1 MDMKKNI
8 LKILSVSVIGFL
20 WSNNAE
26 AYLPLAGKSAQG
38 HKSSN
43 SFKSQAAN
51 CAPSTGLKYLNYNN
65 VNAIIETGGS
75 MWQNRSQQKPGYEI
89 PVGSNEFVIYSGGLW
104 IGGTDVNNQLKIAAI
119 RYRTDG
125 NDYWTG
131 PLSTIPG
138 TGNIAIGTRDY
149 GPAEID
155 PQTCLDYD
163 QFYITE
169 RKDIE
174 QFNAYWLCTQDPNC
188 NIADKFDGY
197 QIPSSILNWP
207 AHGDIGLY
215 QDFYLAPFYDRD
227 GDGVYNPS
235 GAGDYPWYDLGGNND
250 CRTNRKVSLFGDYNM
265 WWVFNDRGN
274 IHTETHGESV
284 GMEIHAQ
291 AFAFATNDE
300 VNNMTFYNYEMINRS
315 TQELTDTYF
324 GVYTDTDIGCAGDD
338 YVGCDV
344 KRGLAYAYNGNIVDQ
359 PGSSGIG
366 CNLPISGFPPAVGID
381 YFEGPYQDN
390 DGLDNPLTSNIN
402 LAISDKGI
410 PYKGLGIGY
419 GDGVID
425 NERFGMRK
433 FMYYNN
439 VAAPCCQDP
448 SLAISHYN
456 YMKAKWL
463 DGTHL
468 TYGGTGHGGTLNA
481 DYAFPGNS
489 DPYGW
494 GTSGAV
500 QADWSEAGENNPPG
514 DRRILQS
521 AGPFTLEPGALN
533 NITIGVVYGKAS
545 SGDPFESVKIV
556 KKADDKAQALFD
568 NCFKILNGP
577 DAPDVTLQELD
588 REIILYLSN
597 DPNVSNNAYEQYQ
610 EVDPIISALG
620 DSLDD
625 KYRFQGY
632 QIFQVIDNTVS
643 VSELY
648 DIDRARLVA
657 QVDIKDG
664 VGKIVNY
671 EIDDAIGAGVP
682 QLMVDGSDEGI
693 QHSFRL
699 TEDAFAQGD
708 PRLVNHK
715 TYYYIAIA
723 YGYNNYSDY
732 PNDPFGQQKP
742 YKAGRKAAAGSI
754 QRYSAVPH
762 IPVPESGGTYQ
773 NSVYGDGPKITK
785 IEGYGSGLNELELTA
800 ESEAD
805 IVANYYPTSVT
816 YEGAKGPVNIKVIDP
831 LNVKGGD
838 YTMAFTP
845 GGNGSLDSATWY
857 ITNGTDTV
865 YSDVTIAQENEQLIP
880 EWGISVT
887 LKQYVYTKYKTTNA
901 KITEPLSS
909 SINFAD
915 SSTRWLTGLS
925 DVDANS
931 DQNWIRSGTANE
943 SVDATTYPNFCDDP
957 AFYNDEVGWDDDQ
970 KYEKLVDGTWA
981 PALLVAAGDCHNA
994 PINKSIASNIIK
1006 QTNFGDLS
1014 DVPSVDIVI
1023 TADRSKWTR
1032 AMVLETQ
1039 DNPSLSWDGS
1049 TKKLDPKLM
1058 QSVDK
1063 YGNPAAVGSGSST
1076 NPEAANYISEVG
1088 MGWFPGYA
1096 IDVSTGERLNIAYGE
1111 DSWLGNEGGKDML
1124 FNPSGNTYTTFGDPL
1139 FGGKHYVY
1147 VFRNQAA
1154 DPKYMPTYQASMP
1167 AYDAGVYM
1175 RDNWINATSTTSLVI
1190 QRKIWSA
1197 CKWIGVPML
1206 SSFSNGLADP
1216 NDKMSY
1222 IECDVKIKLRVAK
1235 AYKPYSQ
1242 NAYWVNDPSS
1252 FQYSQ
1257 NDWNPLYSFNMD
1269 DIATVTDDQTMADSA
1284 LALINVVPNPYY
1296 AYSSYEPT
1304 KLDKLVKITNLPDQC
1319 TINIYTVS
1327 GTLVRT
1333 FKKDSPITDVDW
1345 DLTNYKKVPIA
1356 SGVYLIHVDVP
1367 GVGERVLKWFGVIRP
1382 PDFNNY

>member
-1 MDMKKNI
+1 MKKNI
-8 LKILSVSVIGFL
+8 FKILSVSILGFL
-20 WSNNAE
+20 WSNDAD
-26 AYLPLAGKSAQG
+26 AYLSLSVKSPDGGG

-43 SFKSQAAN
+43 SYKSQAAN
-51 CAPSTGLKYLNYNN
+51 CSPSTGLKYLNYNN
-65 VNAIIETGGS
+65 VNALIETGGS
-75 MWQNRSQQKPGYEI
+75 MWQNRSQSKAAYEV
-89 PVGSNEFVIYSGGLW
+89 PANSQEFVIYSGGLW

-119 RYRTDG
+119 RYRTSG

-163 QFYITE
+163 QFYITL
-169 RKDIE
+169 RSDIE
-174 QFNAYWLCTQDPNC
+174 EFNAHWICTQDPNC
-188 NIADKFDGY
+188 DQEEKYPNY
-197 QIPSSILNWP
+197 QPPSYMNNWP
-207 AHGDIGLY
+207 AHGDPGLY
-215 QDFYLAPFYDRD
+215 QDYYLAPFFDRN
-227 GDGVYNPS
+227 GDGTYRV
-235 GAGDYPWYDLGGNND
+235 ADGDYPWYDLAGNND

-265 WWVFNDRGN
+265 WWVFNDKGN
-274 IHTETHGESV
+274 IHTETHGDPI

-315 TQELTDTYF
+315 TQTLTDTYF
-324 GVYTDTDIGCAGDD
+324 GVYTDADIGCAGDD

-344 KRGLAYAYNGNIVDQ
+344 QRGLAYAYNGTAVDQ
-359 PGSSGIG
+359 PGNQGIS

-402 LAISDKGI
+402 LAISDLGI

-433 FMYYNN
+433 FMYYSN
-439 VAAPCCQDP
+439 VSANCCTDP

-456 YMKAKWL
+456 YLKGKWL
-463 DGTHL
+463 DGTKL
-468 TYGGTGHGGTLNA
+468 TYGGTGHGGSILA
-481 DYAFPGNS
+481 DYAFPGDS

-494 GTSGAV
+494 GTSGV
-500 QADWSEAGENNPPG
+500 PQPDWSEASQNNQPG
-514 DRRILQS
+514 DRRLLQS

-577 DAPDVTLQELD
+577 DAPDVTVQELD
-588 REIILYLSN
+588 QQIILYLSN

-610 EVDPIISALG
+610 EIDPIITALG

-664 VGKIVNY
+664 VGKVVNY
-671 EIDDAIGAGVP
+671 EYDEAIGAGVP
-682 QLMVDGSDEGI
+682 QLMVDGADEGI
-693 QHSFRL
+693 QHSFKL
-699 TEDAFAQGD
+699 TDDAFAQGD
-708 PRLVNHK
+708 TRLINHK

-723 YGYNNYSDY
+723 YGYNNYSTY

-762 IPVPESGGTYQ
+762 IPISESGGTLQ
-773 NSVYGDGPKITK
+773 NAEYGDGPKITK
-785 IEGYGSGLNELELTA
+785 IEGCGNGVNELELTP

-805 IVANYYPTSVT
+805 IVANYYPSSVT
-816 YEGAKGPVNIKVIDP
+816 YEGAQGPIDIKVIDP
-831 LNVKGGD
+831 LNVKGGNYKMVFIPD
-838 YTMAFTP
+838 SNNA
-845 GGNGSLDSATWY
+845 LDSATWY
-857 ITNGTDTV
+857 ITNGTDTT
-865 YSDVTIAQENEQLIP
+865 YSDVSIAQENEQLLP

-887 LKQYVYTKYKTTNA
+887 IKQYQYTKFSTTSA
-901 KITEPLSS
+901 GITEPLSATMT
-909 SINFAD
+909 FAD
-915 SSTRWLTGLS
+915 SSKRWLSGVS
-925 DVDANS
+925 DVDGSS

-943 SVDATTYPNFCDDP
+943 AVDATTYPDFCNDP
-957 AFYNDEVGWDDDQ
+957 AFFNDKVGWDDDQ
-970 KYEKLVDGTWA
+970 KYEKLLAGTWS
-981 PALLVAAGDCHNA
+981 PALLVAAGDCHNTPLNTA
-994 PINKSIASNIIK
+994 AGSIVA
-1006 QTNFGDLS
+1006 QTNFSDLS
-1014 DVPSVDIVI
+1014 DISSVDIVF

-1039 DNPSLSWDGS
+1039 DNPVLSWNGS

-1096 IDVSTGERLNIAYGE
+1096 IDVNTGERLNIAYGE

-1124 FNPSGNTYTTFGDPL
+1124 FNPSGNEFTTFGDPL
-1139 FGGKHYVY
+1139 FGGKHYIY
-1147 VFRNQAA
+1147 VFKNLAA
-1154 DPKYMPTYQASMP
+1154 DPKYNNTYKNSMP
-1167 AYDAGVYM
+1167 AYDNGVYM
-1175 RDNWINATSTTSLVI
+1175 RDNWINASTTSFPN
-1190 QRKIWSA
+1190 QRKIWAA
-1197 CKWIGVPML
+1197 CKWIGVPIL
-1206 SSFSNGLADP
+1206 SSFSNGLSNP
-1216 NDKMSY
+1216 SDKMSY
-1222 IECDVKIKLRVAK
+1222 IECDVKVRLRVANT
-1235 AYKPYSQ
+1235 YKRYSQ
-1242 NAYWVNDPSS
+1242 NQYYVNDPLTPNDP
-1252 FQYSQ
+1252 SQ
-1257 NDWNPLYSFNMD
+1257 NQWYPLYSFNMD

-1296 AYSSYEPT
+1296 AYSNYEPT